1 MKFHFIASENPEAKE
16 ALKVL
21 IKRYDQTKLELSDVI
36 IAIGGDGMLLKALRN
51 SIEKNKPVF
60 GLNKGNVGF
69 LMNELS
75 FDNLEN
81 RIQTAR
87 KVKMHPL
94 FMSAHK
100 INGNIFTELAVN
112 EVSIL
117 RQTHQAAH
125 LKITVDK
132 KERLN
137 ELVCDGILVSTPI
150 GSTAYNL
157 SARGPI
163 IPLNANILA
172 LTPISSFRPRR
183 WRGALLPQR
192 VKIRIEVLNFDTRP
206 VSATADNVEARDIKY
221 IEISTDKTRKLT
233 ILHDSDHSLDER
245 IMKEQFLT

>member
-1 MKFHFIASENPEAKE
+1 MKFHFIASENPEAKK

-21 IKRYDQTKLELSDVI
+21 IGRYDQTKLELSDVI

-221 IEISTDKTRKLT
+221 IEISTDKTKKLT

>member
-21 IKRYDQTKLELSDVI
+21 IKRYNQTKLELSDVI

-81 RIQTAR
+81 RIHTAR

-137 ELVCDGILVSTPI
+137 ELVCDGILISTPI

-221 IEISTDKTRKLT
+221 IEISTDKTKKLT
-233 ILHDSDHSLDER
+233 ILHDSNHSLDER

>member
-1 MKFHFIASENPEAKE
+1 MKFHFIASENPEANE
-16 ALKVL
+16 VLKVL

-221 IEISTDKTRKLT
+221 IEISTDKTKKLT

>member
-1 MKFHFIASENPEAKE
+1 MKFHFIASENPEAKD
-16 ALKVL
+16 ALKIL
-21 IKRYDQTKLELSDVI
+21 IKRYNQTKLELSDVI

-221 IEISTDKTRKLT
+221 IEISTDKTKKLT

>member
-21 IKRYDQTKLELSDVI
+21 IKRYNQTKLELSDVI

-51 SIEKNKPVF
+51 SIKKNKPVF

-221 IEISTDKTRKLT
+221 IEISTDKTKKLT

>member
-16 ALKVL
+16 AFKVL
-21 IKRYDQTKLELSDVI
+21 VKRYDQAKLELSDVI

-221 IEISTDKTRKLT
+221 IEISTDKTKKLT

>member
-1 MKFHFIASENPEAKE
+1 MKFHFIASENPDAKE
-16 ALKVL
+16 ALKFL

-100 INGNIFTELAVN
+100 MNGNIFTELAVN

-221 IEISTDKTRKLT
+221 IEISTDKTKKLT

>member
-1 MKFHFIASENPEAKE
+1 MKFHFIASENPEAKD

-21 IKRYDQTKLELSDVI
+21 IKRYDQTKLDLSDVI
-36 IAIGGDGMLLKALRN
+36 IAVGGDGMLLKALRN

-117 RQTHQAAH
+117 RQSHQAAH

-206 VSATADNVEARDIKY
+206 VSATADNIEARDIKY
-221 IEISTDKTRKLT
+221 IEISTDKTKKLT
-233 ILHDSDHSLDER
+233 ILHDIDHSLDER

>member
-16 ALKVL
+16 ALKFL
-21 IKRYDQTKLELSDVI
+21 IKRYNQTKLELSDVI

-60 GLNKGNVGF
+60 GLNRGNVGF

-221 IEISTDKTRKLT
+221 IEISTDKTKKLT

>member
-81 RIQTAR
+81 RVQTAR

-221 IEISTDKTRKLT
+221 IEISTDKTKNLT

>member
-137 ELVCDGILVSTPI
+137 ELVCDGILVSTHI

-221 IEISTDKTRKLT
+221 IEISTDKTKKLT

>member
-21 IKRYDQTKLELSDVI
+21 IKRYNQTKLELSDVI

-117 RQTHQAAH
+117 RQTHQTAH

-192 VKIRIEVLNFDTRP
+192 VKIRIEVLNFNTRP

-221 IEISTDKTRKLT
+221 IEISTDKTKKLT
-233 ILHDSDHSLDER
+233 ILHDSNHSLDER

>member
-16 ALKVL
+16 TLKVL
-21 IKRYDQTKLELSDVI
+21 IKKYDQTKIELSDVI

-100 INGNIFTELAVN
+100 MNGNIFTELAVN

-221 IEISTDKTRKLT
+221 IEISTDKTKKLT

>member
-21 IKRYDQTKLELSDVI
+21 IKRYNQTKLELSDVI

-192 VKIRIEVLNFDTRP
+192 VRIRIEVLNFDTRP

-221 IEISTDKTRKLT
+221 IEISTDKTKKLT

>member
-21 IKRYDQTKLELSDVI
+21 IKRYDQAKLELSDVI

-221 IEISTDKTRKLT
+221 IEISTDKTKKLT

>member
-36 IAIGGDGMLLKALRN
+36 IAIGGDGMLLKALGN

-221 IEISTDKTRKLT
+221 IEISTDKTKKLT

>member
-16 ALKVL
+16 TLKVL

-221 IEISTDKTRKLT
+221 IEISTDKTKKLT

>member
-192 VKIRIEVLNFDTRP
+192 VKIRIEVINFDTRP

-221 IEISTDKTRKLT
+221 IEISTDKTKKLT

>member
-16 ALKVL
+16 TLKVL
-21 IKRYDQTKLELSDVI
+21 IKKYDQTKLELSDVI

-192 VKIRIEVLNFDTRP
+192 VKIRIEVLNFDARP

-221 IEISTDKTRKLT
+221 IEISTDKTKKLT

>member
-132 KERLN
+132 KERLK
-137 ELVCDGILVSTPI
+137 ELVCDGILVSTPV

-221 IEISTDKTRKLT
+221 IEISTDKTKKLT

>member
-21 IKRYDQTKLELSDVI
+21 IKRYNQTKLELSDVI

-69 LMNELS
+69 LMNDLS
-75 FDNLEN
+75 FDNLEK

-206 VSATADNVEARDIKY
+206 VRATADNVEARDIKY
-221 IEISTDKTRKLT
+221 IEISTDKTKKLT

>member
-21 IKRYDQTKLELSDVI
+21 VKRYDQAKLELSDVI

-100 INGNIFTELAVN
+100 MNGNIFTELAVN

-221 IEISTDKTRKLT
+221 IEISTDKTKKLT

>member
-16 ALKVL
+16 TLKVL
-21 IKRYDQTKLELSDVI
+21 IKKYDQTKLELSDVI

-69 LMNELS
+69 LMNEIS

-221 IEISTDKTRKLT
+221 IEVSTDKTKKLT

>member
-16 ALKVL
+16 TLKVL
-21 IKRYDQTKLELSDVI
+21 IKKYDQTKLELSDVI

-81 RIQTAR
+81 RIHTAR

-221 IEISTDKTRKLT
+221 IEISTDKTKKLT

>member
-21 IKRYDQTKLELSDVI
+21 IKRYDQAKLESSDVI

-221 IEISTDKTRKLT
+221 IEISTDKTKKLT

>member
-1 MKFHFIASENPEAKE
+1 MKFHFIASENPDAKE
-16 ALKVL
+16 ALKFL

-75 FDNLEN
+75 FDDLEN

-163 IPLNANILA
+163 IPLNSNILA

-192 VKIRIEVLNFDTRP
+192 VKIRIEVLNYDTRP

-221 IEISTDKTRKLT
+221 IEISTDKTKKLT

>member
-81 RIQTAR
+81 RVQTAR

-100 INGNIFTELAVN
+100 MNGNIFTELAVN

-192 VKIRIEVLNFDTRP
+192 VKIRIEVLNYETRP

-221 IEISTDKTRKLT
+221 IEISTDKTKKLT

>member
-21 IKRYDQTKLELSDVI
+21 VKRYDQAKLELSDVI

-221 IEISTDKTRKLT
+221 IEISTDKTKKLT

>member
-21 IKRYDQTKLELSDVI
+21 IKRYNQTKLELSDVI

-100 INGNIFTELAVN
+100 INGNISTELAVN

-221 IEISTDKTRKLT
+221 IEISTDKTKKLT
-233 ILHDSDHSLDER
+233 ILHDSNHSLDER

>member
-36 IAIGGDGMLLKALRN
+36 VAIGGDGMLLKALRN

-221 IEISTDKTRKLT
+221 IEISTDKTKKLT